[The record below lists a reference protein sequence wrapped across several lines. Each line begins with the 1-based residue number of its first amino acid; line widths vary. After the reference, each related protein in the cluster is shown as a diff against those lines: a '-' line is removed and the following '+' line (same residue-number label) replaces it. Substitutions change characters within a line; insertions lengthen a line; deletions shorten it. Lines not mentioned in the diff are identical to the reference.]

1 MAHSVPL
8 PPNKTRRGFTL
19 IEILVV
25 VAIVAI
31 LAAASYPA
39 MKGMIARSHQAK
51 CLSNLQ
57 QLGVATAMY
66 VQENDQTFPALNF
79 FFKDLG
85 PYLNYQWAGASLFYN
100 LPDSRNPFFCP
111 ASTPYKSTLA
121 AGYNGQLSYG
131 INAQTVAGKKIW
143 DLQADSR
150 RKLSATLL
158 YADSTAPN
166 IWRDNPERVPLNW
179 HDGSVSVL
187 FADYHAEPVRIK
199 SASSP
204 EWHSLIFGFPQS

>member
-1 MAHSVPL
+1 MASS
-8 PPNKTRRGFTL
+8 PPFPQHPARRGFTL
-19 IEILVV
+19 VEILVV

-31 LAAASYPA
+31 LAAVSYPA
-39 MKGMIARSHQAK
+39 MKGMIARSQQAK

-66 VQENDQTFPALNF
+66 VQENDHTFPAVNF

-131 INAQTVAGKKIW
+131 LNAQSVAGKTHWKIKE
-143 DLQADSR
+143 DPR
-150 RKLSATLL
+150 IKLSSLLL

-166 IWRDNPERVPLNW
+166 IWRDNPERVPLHW